1 MEKSI
6 VSGEMA
12 PILSNLA
19 KAAEKMQ
26 APDLAVRFLNLS
38 KSCDL
43 TLDAVDRE
51 MPPVSNTWDSCAA
64 QNQILLTRAF
74 PSIES
79 ALEARPDRAVLRV
92 DTWGK
97 KVAAIQKSL
106 LQRYIQK
113 GDDVVRGKD
122 IFVCEACGFIFLGDA
137 APAICPICKAPASRF
152 VRV

>member
-1 MEKSI
+1 MGESI
-6 VSGEMA
+6 VSGERA

-26 APDLAVRFLNLS
+26 APDLAVRLLNLS

-51 MPPVSNTWDSCAA
+51 MSPASNTWDSCAA
-64 QNQILLTRAF
+64 QNQILLTRAY

-79 ALEARPDRAVLRV
+79 ALETGPDRAVLRV

-97 KVAAIQKSL
+97 KVAAVQKSL

-113 GDDVVRGKD
+113 GDDLVRDKEL
-122 IFVCEACGFIFLGDA
+122 FVCEACGFIFLGDA

-152 VRV
+152 VKI